1 MPRNAEV
8 IRQWNILREIEAS
21 HWTTIN
27 ELARKMEVTTRTI
40 RRDLEALQVAGFPL
54 FDELIEGKRHWK
66 LDARPLKL
74 LGNVGFT
81 LSELCA
87 LYFSRTVLE
96 VLSGTPFSQDLH
108 NAFLKL
114 ETVLTPRMRQFL
126 DRLPTVLQAKSEP
139 IKKKII
145 DSGKLEET
153 VAKLLDAT
161 LRRRQTTISYHSFS
175 SNRTKE
181 YLVEPYR
188 LVYAEGGLYLV
199 AYVPEYA
206 EMRTFATE
214 RVKHLSLLDTT
225 FEPTQGLSQE
235 LFSHSLGINQGKPES
250 VKIEFTDR
258 VAPYVREREWHPS
271 QRISEHPDGS
281 VSLSLQVCLDR
292 ALTRWILGFGP
303 LARVVSPS
311 HLAERIVGELEGAR
325 ERYALQADL
334 DIENNT
340 KKQDSSDHSVSSIP
354 HGPDTSK
361 EERP

>member
-1 MPRNAEV
+1 
-8 IRQWNILREIEAS
+8 
-21 HWTTIN
+21 
-27 ELARKMEVTTRTI
+27 
-40 RRDLEALQVAGFPL
+40 
-54 FDELIEGKRHWK
+54 
-66 LDARPLKL
+66 
-74 LGNVGFT
+74 
-81 LSELCA
+81 
-87 LYFSRTVLE
+87 
-96 VLSGTPFSQDLH
+96 
-108 NAFLKL
+108 
-114 ETVLTPRMRQFL
+114 MRQFL
-126 DRLPTVLQAKSEP
+126 DRLPTVLQAKSAP

-153 VAKLLDAT
+153 VARLLDAT

-250 VKIEFTDR
+250 VKIEFADR

-271 QRISEHPDGS
+271 QHISEHPDGS

-311 HLAERIVGELEGAR
+311 HLAERIVSELEGAR
-325 ERYALQADL
+325 ERYVLQADL
-334 DIENNT
+334 DIENST
-340 KKQDSSDHSVSSIP
+340 RKQDSSDHSVSSMP
-354 HGPDTSK
+354 NGPDTSK
-361 EERP
+361 EECP